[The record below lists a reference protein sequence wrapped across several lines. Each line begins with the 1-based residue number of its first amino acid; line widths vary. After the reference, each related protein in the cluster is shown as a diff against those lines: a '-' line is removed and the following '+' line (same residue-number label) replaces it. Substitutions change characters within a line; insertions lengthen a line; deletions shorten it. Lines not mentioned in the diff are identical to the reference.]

1 MSPFFIEKAVASL
14 SKNVTEIKRMRSG
27 DLLLKC
33 VSERDSKTILNA
45 TEMMGH
51 KISASLHKT
60 LNTCR
65 GVISLSELIDVPAED
80 ILVNLK
86 DQQVIDVRKIKIR
99 RNNEYIT
106 TRNVILTFDTPVLPE
121 KLKVGYL
128 TTDVRPYIPNP
139 LRCFKCNRFG
149 HAAGACT
156 GRPCCARC
164 GQEGHETKE
173 CDRAEH
179 CVNCSE
185 NHPSYSRSCPKW
197 KAEKEVLHLKVTLN
211 ISYIEARKRVSPFL
225 FGNKSYADKAKE
237 KPRMIT
243 RATQTQVQSTKTQ
256 TDITPTVLPTT
267 SMTPPEAVVSQ
278 LSSSSV
284 EKISMDCDDDSSSER
299 SFVSTSSQSQKKTVK
314 GLSVSGSLPDI
325 SDKELAE
332 ARKKTPRQKIT
343 APKK

>member
-14 SKNVTEIKRMRSG
+14 SKNVTGTKRMRSG

-86 DQQVIDVRKIKIR
+86 DQQVIDVRKIKSR

-156 GRPCCARC
+156 GRPCSARC

-211 ISYIEARKRVSPFL
+211 ISYIEARRRVSAF
-225 FGNKSYADKAKE
+225 YADKAKE
-237 KPRMIT
+237 KPRIT

-267 SMTPPEAVVSQ
+267 SVTPPEAVVSQ

-299 SFVSTSSQSQKKTVK
+299 SLVSTSSQSQKKTVK
-314 GLSVSGSLPDI
+314 GLSVNGSLPDI